1 MATSPSARRTS
12 SAGRPQ
18 QPEWVLSLHPACHCR
33 FHELKALSLGRA
45 VRSNLAHDLKPEARL
60 SDKEV
65 IGQISTF
72 VRALLRPANS
82 LAAMTS

>member
-1 MATSPSARRTS
+1 
-12 SAGRPQ
+12 
-18 QPEWVLSLHPACHCR
+18 
-33 FHELKALSLGRA
+33 
-45 VRSNLAHDLKPEARL
+45 LAHDLKPEARL